1 MTITI
6 YGYVPAW
13 GLPDISPYVTKAIF
27 YMKLC
32 NIPFIYQ
39 SQNLAELDKDAP
51 HGKLPYIIDSENN
64 NKKICDSNAIIAYLQ
79 HQYGNPLD
87 KDLSP
92 TEKAISVAFD
102 RLFAEH
108 LYWSGV
114 IEPRWRL
121 DEGWEVYIPYIVQG
135 AEVGP
140 ELRGVLDA
148 FRKRILAGFEGQGM
162 GRRDSATVLQVYRED
177 IDAVAAFLGKEK
189 RYFFGEK
196 VHALDAC
203 AYAMLR
209 HLTDQPQ
216 KWPGTGYLEGK
227 KNLMA
232 YLERMRKEFGI

>member
-27 YMKLC
+27 YMKIC
-32 NIPFIYQ
+32 RIPFEYQ
-39 SQNLAELDKDAP
+39 SQNLANLDKDAP
-51 HGKLPYIIDSENN
+51 HGKLPYIVDSDN
-64 NKKICDSNAIIAYLQ
+64 NKKVCDSNDIIAYLKQ
-79 HQYGNPLD
+79 KFGDQLD
-87 KDLSP
+87 CSLSK
-92 TEKAISVAFD
+92 TDRAVAVAFD

-121 DEGWEVYIPYIVQG
+121 DEGFEIYIPAIVQG

-140 ELRGVLDA
+140 ELRQVLDD

-162 GRRDSATVLQVYRED
+162 GRRGHDAVLEVYRQD
-177 IDAVAAFLGKEK
+177 IDAVADFLGDNK
-189 RYFFGEK
+189 YFMGTK
-196 VHALDAC
+196 VTSLDAC

-216 KWPGTGYLEGK
+216 KWPGTGYLEEK
-227 KNLMA
+227 KNLVG
-232 YLERMRKEFGI
+232 YLERMRKEFEI